1 MINQYFFI
9 VTPLILWAMN
19 AVKNENDVQARAVG
33 AIETLYGKDI
43 TDLKVRSLFSLP
55 NEQKREEW
63 DAQTTFML
71 NKLQYVVDL
80 TIREQ
85 DGIIT
90 NARLIDVMKPL

>member
-1 MINQYFFI
+1 
-9 VTPLILWAMN
+9 MN
-19 AVKNENDVQARAVG
+19 AVRNENDVETRAAG
-33 AIETLYGKDI
+33 AIETLYGKNF
-43 TDLKVRSLFSLP
+43 TNLKLRSLFSLP

>member
-1 MINQYFFI
+1 
-9 VTPLILWAMN
+9 MN
-19 AVKNENDVQARAVG
+19 AIRNENDVEVRAAG
-33 AIETLYGKDI
+33 AIEILYGKDI
-43 TDLKVRSLFSLP
+43 TNLKLRSLFSLP

-63 DAQTTFML
+63 DTQTTFML
-71 NKLQYVVDL
+71 NNLQYVVDL

>member
-1 MINQYFFI
+1 
-9 VTPLILWAMN
+9 MN
-19 AVKNENDVQARAVG
+19 AVRNESDVQARAVG

-43 TDLKVRSLFSLP
+43 KNLKLRSLFSLP
-55 NEQKREEW
+55 NEQIREEW

-71 NKLQYVVDL
+71 NNLQYVVDL

>member
-1 MINQYFFI
+1 
-9 VTPLILWAMN
+9 MN
-19 AVKNENDVQARAVG
+19 AVRNKSDVQARAAG

-43 TDLKVRSLFSLP
+43 TNLKLRSLFCLP

-71 NKLQYVVDL
+71 NNLQYVVDL

>member
-1 MINQYFFI
+1 
-9 VTPLILWAMN
+9 MN
-19 AVKNENDVQARAVG
+19 GVKNETDVQARAVG

-43 TDLKVRSLFSLP
+43 TDLRLRSLFSLP
-55 NEQKREEW
+55 NKQKREEW

-71 NKLQYVVDL
+71 NNFQYVVDL

>member
-1 MINQYFFI
+1 
-9 VTPLILWAMN
+9 MN
-19 AVKNENDVQARAVG
+19 AVRNESDVEARAAG

-43 TDLKVRSLFSLP
+43 TELKLRSLFSLT

-71 NKLQYVVDL
+71 NNLQYVVDL

-90 NARLIDVMKPL
+90 NARLIDIMKPL

>member
-1 MINQYFFI
+1 
-9 VTPLILWAMN
+9 MN
-19 AVKNENDVQARAVG
+19 AVRNESDVQARAIG
-33 AIETLYGKDI
+33 AIETLYGKDV
-43 TDLKVRSLFSLP
+43 TDLKLRSLFSLP

-71 NKLQYVVDL
+71 NNLQYVVDL

>member
-1 MINQYFFI
+1 
-9 VTPLILWAMN
+9 MN
-19 AVKNENDVQARAVG
+19 AVKNETDVQARAVG

-43 TDLKVRSLFSLP
+43 TDLRLRSLFSLP

-63 DAQTTFML
+63 DTQTTFML
-71 NKLQYVVDL
+71 NNFRYVVDL

-90 NARLIDVMKPL
+90 NARLTDVMKPL

>member
-1 MINQYFFI
+1 
-9 VTPLILWAMN
+9 MN
-19 AVKNENDVQARAVG
+19 AVKNETDVQARAVG

-43 TDLKVRSLFSLP
+43 TDLRLRSLFSLP

-63 DAQTTFML
+63 DTQTTFML
-71 NKLQYVVDL
+71 NNLQYVVDL

-90 NARLIDVMKPL
+90 NARLIDVMTPL

>member
-1 MINQYFFI
+1 
-9 VTPLILWAMN
+9 MN
-19 AVKNENDVQARAVG
+19 AIRNENDVQARAVG
-33 AIETLYGKDI
+33 AIETLYGKDVI
-43 TDLKVRSLFSLP
+43 DLKLRSLFSLP
-55 NEQKREEW
+55 NEQTREEW

-71 NKLQYVVDL
+71 NSLQYVVDL